1 MTDAQYYRF
10 CMTIPDLRVERT
22 SEGDILIMPP
32 PGAETSWRN
41 SELTMQL
48 GNWAQE
54 DGRGLVFD
62 SSVEY
67 FLPSGAAYSPDASWV
82 LRSRVDKLTRSE
94 KRRFPHLCPDF
105 VVDVSFRPSV
115 GAQGQDARMDR
126 KRRAIG
132 MAARPRSSHRLLL
145 SSGPRA
151 RATRHP
157 GAHRRRG
164 SSGRICPRTCACLGR
179 AVAFG
184 AQRARLEWYQKATG
198 HASQRLT

>member
-1 MTDAQYYRF
+1 MQIRQRLMTDAQYYRF

-105 VVDVSFRPSV
+105 VVELMSPLDHLSELKAKMREWIEN
-115 GAQGQDARMDR
+115 GAQLGWLLDPDRRTGYFYRPGREPEQLATPERIDGEGPVAGFVLELARVW
-126 KRRAIG
+126 AE
-132 MAARPRSSHRLLL
+132 L
-145 SSGPRA
+145 
-151 RATRHP
+151 
-157 GAHRRRG
+157 
-164 SSGRICPRTCACLGR
+164 
-179 AVAFG
+179 
-184 AQRARLEWYQKATG
+184 
-198 HASQRLT
+198 